1 MDIMAVGDPDF
12 SADNGGLSV
21 SKLRDFFSSNTFSL
35 DRLEQSGTEVE
46 KDSALI
52 CAKTNR

>member
-1 MDIMAVGDPDF
+1 MAVGDPDF